1 MALEGV
7 QWSIRIPREPFEALR
22 GEESFRQALALGR
35 FLNSFR
41 FVQDSFLQGQRDQ
54 PAGARQRI
62 TGFFFLA
69 GVLYEGL
76 ELIKRMARHFR
87 NFDAWKREMGP
98 ILQDQLFDR
107 LFAKSL
113 QPLRNQAVFHFT
125 EDSVVEPLR
134 HCDLDELVFV
144 AGFEDRQ
151 GELFYELS
159 DLLALD
165 LFIDEYSSTVQ
176 QLNRA
181 KALMER
187 TTKFAIQLA
196 GAAEAV
202 LNEYVQSNGF
212 TVSHSADSG
221 GAA

>member
-1 MALEGV
+1 MTLEGV
-7 QWSIRIPREPFEALR
+7 RWSIKIPRERFESLR

-41 FVQDSFLQGQRDQ
+41 FVQDSFLQGLRDQ

-87 NFDAWKREMGP
+87 NLDAWKREMSP
-98 ILQDQLFDR
+98 ILQDSLFDR

-113 QPLRNQAVFHFT
+113 QPLRNLAVFHFT

-144 AGFEDRQ
+144 AGFEERR
-151 GELFYELS
+151 GEVFYELS

-165 LFIDEYSSTVQ
+165 LFVDEHGSAAQ
-176 QLNRA
+176 QLTRA
-181 KALMER
+181 EVLMVR
-187 TTKFAIQLA
+187 TTKLAIQLA
-196 GAAEAV
+196 DAAEAV

-212 TVSHSADSG
+212 TVS
-221 GAA
+221 

>member
-1 MALEGV
+1 
-7 QWSIRIPREPFEALR
+7 
-22 GEESFRQALALGR
+22 
-35 FLNSFR
+35 
-41 FVQDSFLQGQRDQ
+41 
-54 PAGARQRI
+54 
-62 TGFFFLA
+62 
-69 GVLYEGL
+69 
-76 ELIKRMARHFR
+76 
-87 NFDAWKREMGP
+87 
-98 ILQDQLFDR
+98 
-107 LFAKSL
+107 
-113 QPLRNQAVFHFT
+113 
-125 EDSVVEPLR
+125 
-134 HCDLDELVFV
+134 LDELVFV

-165 LFIDEYSSTVQ
+165 LFIDEYGSTVQ

-212 TVSHSADSG
+212 TVS
-221 GAA
+221 

>member
-1 MALEGV
+1 MTLKGV
-7 QWSIRIPREPFEALR
+7 QWSIKIPRERFESLR

-41 FVQDSFLQGQRDQ
+41 FVEDSFLQGLRDQ
-54 PAGARQRI
+54 PAGVRQRI

-69 GVLYEGL
+69 GILYEGL
-76 ELIKRMARHFR
+76 ELIKRMAKHFR

-98 ILQDQLFDR
+98 ILQDPLFDR

-144 AGFEDRQ
+144 AGFEERR
-151 GELFYELS
+151 GEVFYELS

-165 LFIDEYSSTVQ
+165 LFVNEHGSADK
-176 QLNRA
+176 QLTQA
-181 KALMER
+181 EVLMAR
-187 TTKFAIQLA
+187 TTKLAIQLA
-196 GAAEAV
+196 DVAEAV

-212 TVSHSADSG
+212 TVS
-221 GAA
+221 

>member
-35 FLNSFR
+35 FLDSFR

-62 TGFFFLA
+62 TGF
-69 GVLYEGL
+69 
-76 ELIKRMARHFR
+76 
-87 NFDAWKREMGP
+87 
-98 ILQDQLFDR
+98 
-107 LFAKSL
+107 
-113 QPLRNQAVFHFT
+113 
-125 EDSVVEPLR
+125 
-134 HCDLDELVFV
+134 CFV

-202 LNEYVQSNGF
+202 LNVYVQSNGF
-212 TVSHSADSG
+212 TVSQSADSG

>member
-1 MALEGV
+1 MALAGL
-7 QWSIRIPREPFEALR
+7 QWSIRIPRERFESLR

-54 PAGARQRI
+54 PAGVRQRI

-76 ELIKRMARHFR
+76 ELIKRMAKHFR
-87 NFDAWKREMGP
+87 HLDAWKREMSP
-98 ILQDQLFDR
+98 ILQDPLFDR

-134 HCDLDELVFV
+134 HCNLDELVFV
-144 AGFEDRQ
+144 AGFEDRN
-151 GELFYELS
+151 GELFYDLS
-159 DLLALD
+159 DMLALD
-165 LFIDEYSSTVQ
+165 LFIDEYGSQDQ
-176 QLNRA
+176 QLARA
-181 KALMER
+181 EVLMER
-187 TTKFAIQLA
+187 TTKLAIQLA
-196 GAAEAV
+196 GAAEGV

-212 TVSHSADSG
+212 TVSP
-221 GAA
+221 

>member
-1 MALEGV
+1 MILEGLR
-7 QWSIRIPREPFEALR
+7 WSIRIPRDRFESLR

-41 FVQDSFLQGQRDQ
+41 FVQHAFLQGPRDL
-54 PAGARQRI
+54 PSGARQRI
-62 TGFFFLA
+62 TGFLFLA

-76 ELIKRMARHFR
+76 GLIKRMARHFR
-87 NFDAWKREMGP
+87 NLDAWKRVMSP

-107 LFAKSL
+107 LSGKSL

-144 AGFEDRQ
+144 AGFEDRR

-165 LFIDEYSSTVQ
+165 LFVDESGSTAQ
-176 QLNRA
+176 QLTRA
-181 KALMER
+181 EALMER
-187 TTKFAIQLA
+187 TTQLAIQLA
-196 GAAEAV
+196 DAAEAV

-212 TVSHSADSG
+212 TVSG
-221 GAA
+221 

>member
-1 MALEGV
+1 MALEGL
-7 QWSIRIPREPFEALR
+7 QWSIRIPRERFESLR

-76 ELIKRMARHFR
+76 ELIKRMAKHFR
-87 NFDAWKREMGP
+87 HLDTWKREMSP

-125 EDSVVEPLR
+125 EESVVEPLR
-134 HCDLDELVFV
+134 HCNLDELVFV
-144 AGFEDRQ
+144 AGFEDRN
-151 GELFYELS
+151 GELFYDLS
-159 DLLALD
+159 DMLALD
-165 LFIDEYSSTVQ
+165 LFIDEYGSQDQ
-176 QLNRA
+176 QLARA
-181 KALMER
+181 DVLMER
-187 TTKFAIQLA
+187 TVELAIQLA
-196 GAAEAV
+196 GAAEGV

-212 TVSHSADSG
+212 TVSQ
-221 GAA
+221 

>member
-1 MALEGV
+1 MTLEGV
-7 QWSIRIPREPFEALR
+7 QWSIRIPRERFESLR

-41 FVQDSFLQGQRDQ
+41 FVEDSFLQGLRDQ
-54 PAGARQRI
+54 PAGVRQRI

-69 GVLYEGL
+69 GILYEGL
-76 ELIKRMARHFR
+76 ELIKRMAKHFR

-98 ILQDQLFDR
+98 ILQDPLFDR

-144 AGFEDRQ
+144 AGFEERR
-151 GELFYELS
+151 GEVFYELS

-165 LFIDEYSSTVQ
+165 LFVNEHGSADK
-176 QLNRA
+176 QLTRA
-181 KALMER
+181 EVLMAR
-187 TTKFAIQLA
+187 TTKLAIQLA
-196 GAAEAV
+196 DVAEAV

-212 TVSHSADSG
+212 TVSQ
-221 GAA
+221 

>member
-1 MALEGV
+1 MVRPPVTLDGV
-7 QWSIRIPREPFEALR
+7 RWSIGIPRERFESLR
-22 GEESFRQALALGR
+22 GEESFRQAIALGR

-41 FVQDSFLQGQRDQ
+41 FVQDSFLQSHRDQ

-62 TGFFFLA
+62 TGFLFMA

-87 NFDAWKREMGP
+87 HFEAWKREMSP
-98 ILQDQLFDR
+98 ILRDQLFER
-107 LFAKSL
+107 LFSKSL
-113 QPLRNQAVFHFT
+113 QPLRNQAVFHFR

-144 AGFEDRQ
+144 AGFEDRR

-165 LFIDEYSSTVQ
+165 LFVDEHGSTSQ
-176 QLNRA
+176 QLARA
-181 KALMER
+181 EALMVR
-187 TTKFAIQLA
+187 TTAFAIELA

-202 LNEYVQSNGF
+202 LYEYVQSNGF
-212 TVSHSADSG
+212 RVSQ
-221 GAA
+221 

>member
-1 MALEGV
+1 MTLDGI
-7 QWSIRIPREPFEALR
+7 QWSIRIPRERFESLR

-35 FLNSFR
+35 FLNSYH

-62 TGFFFLA
+62 TGFYFLA
-69 GVLYEGL
+69 GVLYEGI

-87 NFDAWKREMGP
+87 NLDAWKREISP
-98 ILQDQLFDR
+98 ILQDRLFDH
-107 LFAKSL
+107 LFVKSL
-113 QPLRNQAVFHFT
+113 QPLRNQTVFHFT
-125 EDSVVEPLR
+125 EDSVIEPLR

-144 AGFEDRQ
+144 AGFEDRR

-165 LFIDEYSSTVQ
+165 LFIDEYGTTDQ
-176 QLNRA
+176 QLKRA
-181 KALMER
+181 EILMQR
-187 TTKFAIQLA
+187 TTEFAIQLS

-202 LNEYVQSNGF
+202 LNEYVKLNGF
-212 TVSHSADSG
+212 TVS
-221 GAA
+221 

>member
-1 MALEGV
+1 MALEGL
-7 QWSIRIPREPFEALR
+7 QWSIRIPRERFESLR

-76 ELIKRMARHFR
+76 ELIKRMAKHFR
-87 NFDAWKREMGP
+87 HLDAWKREMSP

-113 QPLRNQAVFHFT
+113 HPLRNQAVFHFT

-134 HCDLDELVFV
+134 HCNSDELVFV
-144 AGFEDRQ
+144 AGFEDRN
-151 GELFYELS
+151 GELFYDLS
-159 DLLALD
+159 DMLALD
-165 LFIDEYSSTVQ
+165 LFIDEHGSQ
-176 QLNRA
+176 DHQLARA
-181 KALMER
+181 KVLMDR
-187 TTKFAIQLA
+187 TTELAILLTR
-196 GAAEAV
+196 AAEGV

-212 TVSHSADSG
+212 TVSQ
-221 GAA
+221 

>member
-1 MALEGV
+1 MTLEGV
-7 QWSIRIPREPFEALR
+7 QWSIRIPRERFESLR

-87 NFDAWKREMGP
+87 NFDAWKREISP

-107 LFAKSL
+107 LFANPQINS
-113 QPLRNQAVFHFT
+113 
-125 EDSVVEPLR
+125 
-134 HCDLDELVFV
+134 
-144 AGFEDRQ
+144 
-151 GELFYELS
+151 
-159 DLLALD
+159 
-165 LFIDEYSSTVQ
+165 
-176 QLNRA
+176 
-181 KALMER
+181 
-187 TTKFAIQLA
+187 
-196 GAAEAV
+196 
-202 LNEYVQSNGF
+202 
-212 TVSHSADSG
+212 
-221 GAA
+221 